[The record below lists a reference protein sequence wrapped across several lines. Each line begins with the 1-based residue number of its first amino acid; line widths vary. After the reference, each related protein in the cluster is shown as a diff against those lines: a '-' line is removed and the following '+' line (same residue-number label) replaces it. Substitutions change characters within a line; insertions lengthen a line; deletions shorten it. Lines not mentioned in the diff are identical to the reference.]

1 MEMNFK
7 KIVQRVA
14 VTGLVCLSANVALA
28 DDVIRIATEGAY
40 PPFNYKE
47 SDGSLKGFDVDIANA
62 LCDHMKAKCVV
73 VAQDWDGM
81 IPALV
86 SHKFDAIVAS
96 MSITDDRKKVIAFS
110 KPYYRTAGAF
120 LVQKNSGIKGHQP
133 ADLKGKTIA
142 AQSATLYSAWVPKAY
157 PESKVRFYNTAD
169 EAFLDLAAG
178 RVDTVVADEIAAKSW
193 VAKSANGCCEV
204 SGSPVSDP
212 AVLGEGAGIG
222 VRKSDKQLTDRFN
235 RAIDAI
241 VSDGTYKK
249 INAKY
254 FPFNIY

>member
-1 MEMNFK
+1 MNFK
-7 KIVQRVA
+7 RVFQLVA
-14 VTGLVCLSANVALA
+14 VSGVVLLSANAAMA

-40 PPFNYKE
+40 PPFNWKD

-110 KPYYRTAGAF
+110 KPYYRTSGAF
-120 LVQKNSGIKGHQP
+120 LVQKSSGIKGHQP

-142 AQSATLYSAWVPKAY
+142 AQSATLYSAWLPKAY
-157 PESKVRFYNTAD
+157 PDSKIRLYNTAD
-169 EAFLDLAAG
+169 EAFADLAAG
-178 RVDTVVADEIAAKSW
+178 RVDAIVADEIAAKAW
-193 VAKSANGCCEV
+193 LDKSSNGCCEV
-204 SGSPVSDP
+204 SGDLLTDP
-212 AVLGEGAGIG
+212 AVLGDGAGIG
-222 VRKSDKQLTDRFN
+222 VRKDDKELVERFN
-235 RAIDAI
+235 KAIDAI

-254 FPFNIY
+254 FPYSIY

>member
-1 MEMNFK
+1 MNFK
-7 KIVQRVA
+7 TLFEYVA
-14 VTGLVCLSANVALA
+14 LSSAVVLCANVAMA

-40 PPFNYKE
+40 PPFNYKD
-47 SDGSLKGFDVDIANA
+47 SDGSLKGFDVDIAKA
-62 LCDHMKAKCVV
+62 LCDQMKARCVI

-96 MSITDDRKKVIAFS
+96 MSITDDRKKVISFS
-110 KPYYRTAGAF
+110 QPYYRTSGAF
-120 LVQKNSGIKGHQP
+120 LVQKNSGINGHQP
-133 ADLKGKTIA
+133 ADLRGKTIA
-142 AQSATLYSAWVPKAY
+142 AQSATLYSAWLPKAY
-157 PESKVRFYNTAD
+157 PDSKIRLYNTAD
-169 EAFLDLAAG
+169 EAFLDLAAR
-178 RVDTVVADEIAAKSW
+178 RVDAVVADQIAAQGWLDKS
-193 VAKSANGCCEV
+193 SNGCCEV
-204 SGSPVSDP
+204 SRPLVTDP

-222 VRKSDKQLTDRFN
+222 VRKSDTELAKRFN

-241 VSDGTYKK
+241 VNDGTYKK